1 MDGKITNRQNSRL
14 KSDKGNQE
22 SQSLSFFLLS
32 IVLQVECEV
41 IQSRP
46 RLNWRREGHLQKW
59 VWERTINNS
68 FRHCLLILPFLCQK
82 KPLLQ
87 KRVLKM
93 SDESNIKG
101 LHKELFEKSLKN
113 RREVVGDAYVN
124 KALENGSSEF
134 AFPRQELVT
143 E

>member
-1 MDGKITNRQNSRL
+1 
-14 KSDKGNQE
+14 
-22 SQSLSFFLLS
+22 
-32 IVLQVECEV
+32 
-41 IQSRP
+41 
-46 RLNWRREGHLQKW
+46 
-59 VWERTINNS
+59 
-68 FRHCLLILPFLCQK
+68 
-82 KPLLQ
+82 
-87 KRVLKM
+87 M

-101 LHKELFEKSLKN
+101 LHKELFEKGLKN